1 MSVIKHEIE
10 ARGANVDA
18 AIENGLAQLGVSRS
32 DVMIDIL
39 DEGSRGLL
47 GLGSRDAVVRLTM
60 MRRVEP
66 EPEPEPEPVVEEP
79 EVVEEVVAAA
89 PAPPEPQPVQEE
101 PEPVVVEAEEE
112 AEEEAQQTE
121 ADDGDEVASD
131 MPSERDLA
139 VEMIGELLD
148 KMAVTDVTI
157 STKLSEVDDVTND
170 QVDIIDIH
178 GNDLG
183 VLIGPRGDTLDSLQY
198 ISRLMVGHQRRDRA
212 RFVVD
217 VQNYRERREQ
227 ALRKMAERMAKKA
240 VARNRPV
247 GLEAMPA
254 HERRIIHMALRD
266 HPDVHTNST
275 GEGSRRRVRIFP
287 K

>member
-10 ARGANVDA
+10 ARGSNVDA

-66 EPEPEPEPVVEEP
+66 TPEPEPEPEPVVEEP
-79 EVVEEVVAAA
+79 EVVEEVAVPP
-89 PAPPEPQPVQEE
+89 PAPPEPEPVQPE
-101 PEPVVVEAEEE
+101 PEPVVEE
-112 AEEEAQQTE
+112 AADEAQE
-121 ADDGDEVASD
+121 MEVDVAGDEIDAD

-148 KMAVTDVTI
+148 KMSVTDVTI
-157 STKLSEVDDVTND
+157 STKLSEVDDVTNE

-183 VLIGPRGDTLDSLQY
+183 VLIGPRGDTLDSVQY

-212 RFVVD
+212 SFVVD

-266 HPDVHTNST
+266 HPDVRTNST
-275 GEGSRRRVRIFP
+275 GEGNRRRVRIFP